1 MNYDYGKWKVIVGF
15 CFGQING
22 ITNVCL
28 AYFHKNDELLSAVPQ
43 ESAVPVM

>member
-28 AYFHKNDELLSAVPQ
+28 ASFHKNYEL
-43 ESAVPVM
+43 